1 MKKSNSK
8 KSCSAISHRAQGIYI
23 YMECSH
29 LLKHSEKPDQSVRIP
44 AILKLCGLE
53 DE

>member
-1 MKKSNSK
+1 MKKIKQQEIMQRYIASRS
-8 KSCSAISHRAQGIYI
+8 RDIYI

-44 AILKLCGLE
+44 RNLKTMWT
-53 DE
+53 